1 MLDAGFMAKRLP
13 QIRGGVNR
21 RATMQPIPTD
31 ELLECAIAAAQAAGD
46 HARSQAHRRTEA
58 LSRSAHDVKLA
69 LDTEAQTRASDVI
82 HGRYPAHPIL
92 GEEES
97 HERDPS
103 QPRWIVD
110 PIDGTVNFSHGMPFW
125 CVSVAVEHEGRTLA
139 GTIYAPELNELYT
152 ATADTPALLN
162 GKPLAVSSI
171 DTLERSLI
179 LTDANKEPYDFAP
192 AATLFGK
199 LLHRAQKVRV
209 MGAAAL
215 DICRVAAGTAEGY
228 TALGTYPWDTA
239 AAALI
244 LERAGGRFE
253 VIETL
258 GNRRFRA
265 VCSNGRIHDAL
276 KAVFMETL
284 QEFTD

>member
-1 MLDAGFMAKRLP
+1 MPTIPIHDLLDIA
-13 QIRGGVNR
+13 V
-21 RATMQPIPTD
+21 
-31 ELLECAIAAAQAAGD
+31 AAARAAGD
-46 HARSQAHRRTEA
+46 HTRASAHRRTEVDA
-58 LSRSAHDVKLA
+58 RHAHDVKLA
-69 LDTEAQTRASDVI
+69 LDIEAQTRASDVI
-82 HGRYPAHPIL
+82 HGRFPTHPIL

-97 HERDPS
+97 HALDPT

-110 PIDGTVNFSHGMPFW
+110 PIDGTVNFSHGLPFW

-139 GTIYAPELNELYT
+139 GVVYAPELNELYT
-152 ATADTPALLN
+152 ATADHPALMN
-162 GKPLAVSSI
+162 GQPLSVSAI
-171 DTLERSLI
+171 DQLDRALI
-179 LTDANKEPYDFAP
+179 MTDTNKEAYDFP
-192 AATLFGK
+192 ASAALFGK

-215 DICRVAAGTAEGY
+215 DMCRVARGMAEGY
-228 TALGTYPWDTA
+228 TALGIYPWDTA

-258 GNRRFRA
+258 GNERFRA
-265 VCSNGRIHDAL
+265 VCSNGRVHNAL

-284 QEFTD
+284 AEFDDQHPPMEG